1 MRPSAPLALLFAMS
15 LLTSAAHAQHVAFGD
30 VERGTASK
38 DFVPALTGGDRQGEW
53 KLVDDATADR
63 GKALA
68 QVDADPT
75 DYRFPLAIYMPTVQ
89 SDIEATIHFRPI
101 SGKVD
106 QAAVV
111 AVRLVNRNNYY
122 VARAN
127 ALENNVRFYRVI
139 AGRREQIATANVP
152 VDSGKWHTLGLRAE
166 GPRFTVS
173 LDGKA
178 LHTSIDTTFPAPGK
192 IALWTKAD
200 SLIHFDWLDIK
211 PVK

>member
-1 MRPSAPLALLFAMS
+1 MRPSAPLALLFAIS

-38 DFVPALTGGDRQGEW
+38 DFVPALTGGGRQGEW

-68 QVDADPT
+68 QVDVDPT

-106 QAAVV
+106 QASASTSS
-111 AVRLVNRNNYY
+111 RRN
-122 VARAN
+122 
-127 ALENNVRFYRVI
+127 LQKSI
-139 AGRREQIATANVP
+139 LRRRQA
-152 VDSGKWHTLGLRAE
+152 S
-166 GPRFTVS
+166 F
-173 LDGKA
+173 
-178 LHTSIDTTFPAPGK
+178 
-192 IALWTKAD
+192 
-200 SLIHFDWLDIK
+200 
-211 PVK
+211 